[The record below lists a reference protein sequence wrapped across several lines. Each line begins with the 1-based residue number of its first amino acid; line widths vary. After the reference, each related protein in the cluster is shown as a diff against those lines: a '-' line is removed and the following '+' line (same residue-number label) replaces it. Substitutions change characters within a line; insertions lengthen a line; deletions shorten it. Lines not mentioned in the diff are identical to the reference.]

1 MLPGANALLCLR
13 FASPCLYFDDA
24 VVVPLFEDA
33 VAVPLLEDSL
43 ALPLLED
50 AVAVPLFED
59 AVAVLLLANRSQ
71 SLPWSSKNPTR
82 ALVYVLSFAHP
93 EIAGMAAMQSHADP
107 ILSLVENMV
116 DFLSLLFRTLLICD
130 ASSP

>member
-1 MLPGANALLCLR
+1 MAVPL
-13 FASPCLYFDDA
+13 FEDA

-43 ALPLLED
+43 G
-50 AVAVPLFED
+50 
-59 AVAVLLLANRSQ
+59 VLLLANRSQ

-107 ILSLVENMV
+107 IFSLVDNMV
-116 DFLSLLFRTLLICD
+116 DFLSLLFRTLLIYD
-130 ASSP
+130 ASNP